1 MEFSQRIR
9 ALRLEKGLTMEEA
22 SAAIQQ
28 LTGVKISKGQLSK
41 WESGKELCSLSNSV
55 AIAIFYGVSI
65 DYLIGLTDDP
75 KPSSMTRMIA
85 YLEKIREANK

>member
-1 MEFSQRIR
+1 M
-9 ALRLEKGLTMEEA
+9 
-22 SAAIQQ
+22 
-28 LTGVKISKGQLSK
+28 
-41 WESGKELCSLSNSV
+41 SNSV